1 MSAFL
6 SFIAN
11 YIAANPQV
19 VEGLIT
25 AIANIFTK
33 NPTLLHAAV
42 AVGINKVA
50 STVPAESVIVPVP
63 PVTGTTT

>member
-50 STVPAESVIVPVP
+50 STVPAEAVVVPVP
-63 PVTGTTT
+63 VVAPIVA

>member
-50 STVPAESVIVPVP
+50 STVPAEAIVVPVP
-63 PVTGTTT
+63 VVAPIVT